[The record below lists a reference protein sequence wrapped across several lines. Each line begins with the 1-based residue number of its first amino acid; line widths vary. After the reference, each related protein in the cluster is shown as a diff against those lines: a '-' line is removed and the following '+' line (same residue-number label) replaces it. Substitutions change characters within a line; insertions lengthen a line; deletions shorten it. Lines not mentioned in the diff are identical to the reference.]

1 MKALDD
7 RIQDVHALE
16 AAHREFYE
24 SKVEDLVYQRTQT
37 LKNNFYHEIDELQWA
52 LMRSEEANRVLETNQ
67 VRMVAVIDDMQNQLQ
82 ELRIRAWVWC
92 NGYDVVDEKEKV
104 SSSDSFPRLFDD

>member
-82 ELRIRAWVWC
+82 ELRYEL
-92 NGYDVVDEKEKV
+92 GYGATDTTLSTKRK
-104 SSSDSFPRLFDD
+104 R